1 MPFEP
6 IGLSF
11 FSDRCRLIA
20 AFFFAVIATTEI
32 YIHPDGL
39 SAMYVFLDN
48 ITFRYKG
55 AQASVL
61 DGLSLFVQSG
71 EIVAIVGP
79 AGAGKT
85 TLLRYVGKRSDGQ
98 GGVHIGSDG
107 YESETEPGV
116 IRGWRFSGEGRRVP
130 ARVAVG
136 KMAGGVDPALC
147 VSEHGDGRI
156 PPRAS
161 RRFIRAR
168 GQRLPVHPFP
178 RRHGASTGMGGAAPQ
193 QPGMA
198 GPPSG
203 GRPVHQIAV
212 RESHPPA
219 RLYP

>member
-1 MPFEP
+1 
-6 IGLSF
+6 
-11 FSDRCRLIA
+11 
-20 AFFFAVIATTEI
+20 
-32 YIHPDGL
+32 
-39 SAMYVFLDN
+39 MYVFLDN

-136 KMAGGVDPALC
+136 KMAGSGPLKAALLW
-147 VSEHGDGRI
+147 SFR
-156 PPRAS
+156 S
-161 RRFIRAR
+161 T
-168 GQRLPVHPFP
+168 RLL
-178 RRHGASTGMGGAAPQ
+178 SLN
-193 QPGMA
+193 
-198 GPPSG
+198 SG
-203 GRPVHQIAV
+203 GIAPL
-212 RESHPPA
+212 SLLP
-219 RLYP
+219 

>member
-1 MPFEP
+1 
-6 IGLSF
+6 
-11 FSDRCRLIA
+11 
-20 AFFFAVIATTEI
+20 
-32 YIHPDGL
+32 
-39 SAMYVFLDN
+39 MYVFLDN